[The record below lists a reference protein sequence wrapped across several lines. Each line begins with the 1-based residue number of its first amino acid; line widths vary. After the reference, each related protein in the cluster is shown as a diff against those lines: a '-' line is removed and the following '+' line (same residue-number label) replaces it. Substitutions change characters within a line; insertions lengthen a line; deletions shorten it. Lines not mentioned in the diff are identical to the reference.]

1 MSGGISQKWR
11 GRVIIKC
18 RRNEMKTKDEGRE
31 WTDDV
36 IGKGSGDYPLGW

>member
-1 MSGGISQKWR
+1 MSGGISGRAIGR

-18 RRNEMKTKDEGRE
+18 RRNEMKE